1 MLNGKDRAKEL
12 LLDSGPS
19 HFPGPVNRT
28 GDYPGGAQVDMAA
41 ADQRNC
47 SGFMGRSLG
56 LGPTWGISSELKP
69 CRLSPLQKRAGF

>member
-1 MLNGKDRAKEL
+1 MLNGKDPAKEL

-19 HFPGPVNRT
+19 NFPGPVNRT

-47 SGFMGRSLG
+47 SGFMGRSLD
-56 LGPTWGISSELKP
+56 
-69 CRLSPLQKRAGF
+69 